1 MSLLHGSVTL
11 SKRDYLEE
19 QEKVRKVKWWKLWKP
34 SYKVWVFTQ
43 GEVKLWKWLMKDIA
57 EIVCFSGF
65 GLKPGKNMR
74 KKPVSLSLLQMLYF
88 RNKKKSLGDDA
99 LCSLLKHIHTWAK
112 KSVKKLPTR
121 WIFFFT
127 LPTSVSANLSRYI
140 LTSAFTESFFASLS
154 CGQPRK
160 YEVLHFTS
168 SLQTF

>member
-1 MSLLHGSVTL
+1 MAL
-11 SKRDYLEE
+11 SHYQREIILRS
-19 QEKVRKVKWWKLWKP
+19 RKKWGKWNDENYESQVIRYESSHK
-34 SYKVWVFTQ
+34 
-43 GEVKLWKWLMKDIA
+43 GKLWKWLMKDIA